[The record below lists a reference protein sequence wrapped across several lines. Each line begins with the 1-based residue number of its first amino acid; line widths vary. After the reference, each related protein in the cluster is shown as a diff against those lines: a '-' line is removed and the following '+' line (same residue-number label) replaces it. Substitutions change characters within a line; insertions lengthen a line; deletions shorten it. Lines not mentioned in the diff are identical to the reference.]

1 MTRFSDGSIH
11 KKKINGRWQWQGL
24 IYRYDD
30 TGKRSSL
37 SKTWGIECTPLAA
50 DERGVGKRIAPSGKG
65 ARAAISALKAWREKL
80 MEEAGAEEEQKAYTG
95 VATYSMGNFVE
106 AYWATRNIK
115 KSTLKGYHNLKKHI
129 ERLEGRACDVKP
141 ADVQQWILDEQKN
154 KVGNATIKKSYVQM
168 KSAFKWA
175 VKIQLLEGNPC
186 ISVDPPK
193 TERRDPNP
201 LDETNLERLAAAL
214 VNLDAA
220 GERSLADAVRLALF
234 TGMREGELCG
244 LRWRDVE
251 GAVEGRMSVG
261 GEMHINNTV
270 EIVEGGT
277 ELTERPKNGK
287 RRDVPINTDVLA
299 VLERRRNEMASLWG
313 EELDDIFVLGKLEN
327 PASYY
332 NPGTLQKDWRA
343 FRNVVGIKG
352 SNEERVTF
360 HDLRH
365 TFATSALVRRDIDLV
380 TVAGLLGHS
389 SPRVT
394 LDFYAR
400 WLPNENHAAMDAM
413 VGLLDNVRDNGAPDN
428 AA

>member
-1 MTRFSDGSIH
+1 MKRISQGSIRKRQKRNGKWEWRALLVVSEGG
-11 KKKINGRWQWQGL
+11 KKRQITKF
-24 IYRYDD
+24 
-30 TGKRSSL
+30 TGAA
-37 SKTWGIECTPLAA
+37 CAPLTHA
-50 DERGVGKRIAPSGKG
+50 ERGSGRRVAPSGRGTAK
-65 ARAAISALKAWREKL
+65 ATEFLRAWRDEVVRA
-80 MEEAGAEEEQKAYTG
+80 EGGEQRVASGAAAMQ
-95 VATYSMGNFVE
+95 MGDFVE
-106 AYWATRNIK
+106 AYWRTRNIK

-129 ERLEGRACDVKP
+129 ERLEGRACDVKL

-154 KVGNATIKKSYVQM
+154 KVGNAMIKKSYVQM

-186 ISVDPPK
+186 TSMDPSK

-332 NPGTLQKDWRA
+332 NPSTLQKDWRA

-400 WLPNENHAAMDAM
+400 WLPNENQAAMDAM
-413 VGLLDNVRDNGAPDN
+413 VGLLDNARDDGAPDN